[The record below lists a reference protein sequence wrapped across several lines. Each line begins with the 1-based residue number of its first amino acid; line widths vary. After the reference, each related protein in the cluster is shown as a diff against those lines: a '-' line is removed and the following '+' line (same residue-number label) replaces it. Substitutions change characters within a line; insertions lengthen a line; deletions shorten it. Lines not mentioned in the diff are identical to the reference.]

1 MKYKY
6 LYVLSLAIIS
16 STSSHAIAADTTST
30 FRPSEFILDQSAQVV
45 TIDNNGSEIYL
56 YYRGPSRSPESINI
70 SIDDPSIKLSG
81 SSCTISKTN
90 DRCKI
95 VLRYASLAKPA
106 YTDKA
111 ITVRDS
117 GNSLISEY
125 IVWVKPTY
133 GPFPLAW
140 RTRGDAGTRGAG
152 PIIIQNANQTSR
164 TYQID
169 IDKNPY
175 TGFFTDD
182 VSIEPSYSFTLPAKS
197 VCKADESLIINRN
210 AKFEYTYA
218 TPMNGAAWG
227 SDRNIKDITDASQ
240 GRTTYNSPYVTG
252 NNNISTCAANGVRS
266 CSSLWGSWT
275 VGIMNISGKDL
286 NPTFLNGD
294 ERLLKNGSWESNDNI
309 YYESGWV
316 SNGNEQIALIAING
330 ATNGNG
336 FDASSL
342 RLPMAAVVTAPPC
355 SFYKRTPL
363 VQFAPPF
370 PM

>member
-1 MKYKY
+1 MKYI
-6 LYVLSLAIIS
+6 SLCALGLLLIA
-16 STSSHAIAADTTST
+16 TTGFRALAADTTST
-30 FRPSEFILDQSAQVV
+30 FLASEFILDQSAQVI
-45 TIDNNGSEIYL
+45 TIDNNGSELYL
-56 YYRGPSRSPESINI
+56 YYRGPSRSPEVINI

-81 SSCTISKTN
+81 STCTISKSN

-95 VLRYASLAKPA
+95 VLRYSNLAKPA
-106 YTDKA
+106 YTDKT
-111 ITVRDS
+111 IKVKDS

-125 IVWVKPTY
+125 VVWVKPTY
-133 GPFPLAW
+133 GPFPLVW
-140 RTRGDAGTRGAG
+140 RTRGGAGARGAG

-164 TYQID
+164 TYHID

-175 TGFFTDD
+175 TGVITDD

-197 VCKADESLIINRN
+197 VCKADELLIINRN

-252 NNNISTCAANGVRS
+252 NNNISTCAANGARS

-275 VGIMNISGKDL
+275 VGLMNISGKDL
-286 NPTFLNGD
+286 NSSFLNGD
-294 ERLLKNGSWESNDNI
+294 ELLLKNGSWESNDSI

-336 FDASSL
+336 FDASSK
-342 RLPMAAVVTAPPC
+342 RLPIAAVVTAPPC
-355 SFYKRTPL
+355 SKFKN
-363 VQFAPPF
+363 
-370 PM
+370 